1 MKEFYNYFDSTYYI
15 TSKKMKEFE
24 INFKPL
30 FLKTKKN
37 KLYIFSK
44 TKRKFV
50 KDYKKIAELVYC
62 SNQYYIKQALLENN
76 DLLSNI
82 KGHSLDSQQRECVV
96 EEEDNILV
104 IAGAGSGKSL
114 TIIGKI
120 RYLIETKYFEESEI
134 LCISFTNDS
143 TNSLKESLVKNYNYN
158 IDTMTFHKLALKI
171 LKEVNKD
178 FAIASPSTLEYIINE
193 FYDSI
198 IFDYPNAIR
207 FVVFYFNNNDY
218 NYFIEYKK
226 LLNTKKFLKFKK
238 LIEQFIRL
246 FKSNVF
252 DEDYLLKYLKIAK
265 YKKRDYCFIS
275 NIIIIYSFYKSELS
289 SQKELDFD
297 DMISSAIKVVKMYK
311 LNLKYKYIIIDEY
324 QDTSLIR
331 CQLIQ
336 EIIKISNSKLMVVGD
351 DFQSIYRFSGC
362 NLDIFLSFHKYFPNP
377 KTINISNTYRNS
389 QELIDIAGNFV
400 MKNKMQKQ
408 KKLNSHKKL
417 DKPIKII
424 YYSNQKET
432 FKKLID
438 YLIKEKKEN
447 ILILGRNNN
456 DLKKVLSND
465 FKEVNNKISYRNL
478 FLKYLTVHK
487 AKGLEEENVV
497 IINLENDIL
506 GFPSKLEDDEI
517 LKYIVNYDVNIPYD
531 EERRLFYVAI
541 TRTQKYNYLL
551 VNKEKPSI
559 FVKEIIKDY
568 KENIEILSI
577 N

>member
-30 FLKTKKN
+30 FLKIKKN

-62 SNQYYIKQALLENN
+62 SNQYYIKQTLLENN